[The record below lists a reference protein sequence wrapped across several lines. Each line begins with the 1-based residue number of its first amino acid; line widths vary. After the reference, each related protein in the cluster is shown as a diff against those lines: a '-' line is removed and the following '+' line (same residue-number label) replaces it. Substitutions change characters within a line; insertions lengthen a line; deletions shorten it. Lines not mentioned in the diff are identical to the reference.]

1 MREQVAAKQMDNTTA
16 PKGGIDDYRS
26 MDAVNSTIEYPTG
39 ERACS
44 PYSSF
49 PPSTTY
55 PPSPNLYQSQSRMPF
70 QLVQANGFDDNRDRP
85 LMLPMEGSY
94 LKSSRVGL
102 KLYRGDDDN
111 YTGMERA
118 GEGIEGISFDNSDR
132 WDAPY
137 IPGPEAD
144 NRQHCL
150 TWLRNVP
157 KPGSFQVQDAPS
169 KRE

>member
-1 MREQVAAKQMDNTTA
+1 MREQAAARQMDNTTA
-16 PKGGIDDYRS
+16 PKGGIDHYRS
-26 MDAVNSTIEYPTG
+26 IVDVVNSTIEYSR
-39 ERACS
+39 ERACN

-55 PPSPNLYQSQSRMPF
+55 PPSSSLHQSQSRMPF
-70 QLVQANGFDDNRDRP
+70 QLVRANGFDDNRDRP

-102 KLYRGDDDN
+102 KLYRGDDDD

-118 GEGIEGISFDNSDR
+118 GEGISFDNSDR

-144 NRQHCL
+144 NRRHCL

-157 KPGSFQVQDAPS
+157 KPGSFQAQDAPS